1 MTGTNAV
8 RDLPDKDLLRP
19 DEVAEYFRISVKTV
33 RRWIKKG
40 TLASIKVNNIVRV
53 PRSAAIAL
61 LKSRSGLMQEPD
73 DLETS

>member
-1 MTGTNAV
+1 MTGMNAV

-40 TLASIKVNNIVRV
+40 TLASVKVNNIVRV